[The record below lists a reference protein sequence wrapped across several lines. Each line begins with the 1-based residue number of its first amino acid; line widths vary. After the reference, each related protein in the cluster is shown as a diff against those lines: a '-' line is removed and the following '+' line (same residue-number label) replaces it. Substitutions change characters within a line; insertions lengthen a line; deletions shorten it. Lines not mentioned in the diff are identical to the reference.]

1 MMGRSSA
8 NSLQNYP
15 NPVRGTLATTTP
27 LPANTMKVTIS
38 NIQRAIEQ
46 HYHNTIPGNDPRE
59 TMGHQK
65 MVRVI
70 QVLQMLENEP
80 GFTASEILEV
90 AYKAAQLQI
99 SDDSRR

>member
-1 MMGRSSA
+1 MI
-8 NSLQNYP
+8 
-15 NPVRGTLATTTP
+15 
-27 LPANTMKVTIS
+27 VTIA

-46 HYHNTIPGNDPRE
+46 HYHSTVADTDGRE
-59 TMGHQK
+59 AIGHQK

-80 GFTASEILEV
+80 GFSASEILEV

-99 SDDSRR
+99 SDDSRG